1 MTDEIQQQIDKFNSS
16 RRKAQENYDDT
27 INKLRL
33 DYQRE
38 VSTLEDQ
45 LKDKKFELNES
56 YKRHKENI
64 EDIEREEARTREIE
78 KSRLIA
84 EEEQNVARKIQKLE
98 EDYKN
103 RSREM
108 EIDFL
113 AFSEQIDLKKETLS
127 KIISDYEDK
136 QQKII
141 ARFKEDEEVRNQ
153 RDYYRIQIND
163 AAAQDVQ
170 KLKNLALSFN
180 NSDVIYKLIW
190 EVYYKAHGEALMKK
204 ILGANGDK
212 GGIYKITNIN
222 NEKVY
227 IGRTAE
233 FKSRWRI
240 HMKRGCGID
249 RIKGLLYDAM
259 MNEGLENFTFQI
271 VEVCDKDKQVERE
284 KYWIQFYHS
293 DGYGYNQKVG

>member
-16 RRKAQENYDDT
+16 RRKAQENYDST

-33 DYQRE
+33 DYQKE

-45 LKDKKFELNES
+45 LKDKQFELNES
-56 YKRHKENI
+56 YKRYKENI
-64 EDIEREEARTREIE
+64 EEVEREEARAREVE

-84 EEEQNVARKIQKLE
+84 EEEQTVARRIQKLE
-98 EDYKN
+98 EDYKD
-103 RSREM
+103 RSRAM

-113 AFSEQIDLKKETLS
+113 AFSEQINSRKESLT
-127 KIISDYEDK
+127 KTINDYEDK

-141 ARFKEDEEVRNQ
+141 ARFKEDEEARNQ
-153 RDYYRIQIND
+153 RDYYRININE
-163 AAAQDVQ
+163 AAAQDIQ
-170 KLKNLALSFN
+170 KLKSLALSFN
-180 NSDVIYKLIW
+180 NPDVIYKLIW
-190 EVYYKAHGEALMKK
+190 EVYYKASGEALMKK
-204 ILGANGDK
+204 ILNNNGDK
-212 GGIYKITNIN
+212 GGIYKITNIKD
-222 NEKVY
+222 EKVY
-227 IGRTAE
+227 IGRTTE
-233 FKSRWRI
+233 FKSRWRT